1 MAGRHRR
8 GDHRDR
14 PGHYEVRENHSRV
27 RGVLAVVW
35 IEAGQAPAIVF
46 TIGADRL
53 PLLAEALAGYLA
65 GPAGPEPPR

>member
-14 PGHYEVRENHSRV
+14 QGHYEVRP
-27 RGVLAVVW
+27 GPAGLKAIVW
-35 IEAGQAPAIVF
+35 IGEPGQPPLLMT
-46 TIGADRL
+46 TIAADRL